1 LQGLFYFS
9 GDSKGDKKMAENVV
23 ETFELTKMYG
33 DFTAVNQLDMEV
45 KKGEI
50 FGFLGPNGAGKTTTV
65 LMLMGLSVPTSGTA
79 QVAGYDIIEKSRE
92 VRTIAS
98 ILPEYSSL
106 YGDLTAF
113 ENLEYVGRLNDMPKD
128 VRENRIH
135 EVLEIVSMS
144 DWLDAK
150 YESFSRGMKQ
160 RVGIAATMMKFP
172 EILFLDEPTLGLD
185 PVGTREIRELIL
197 DLKNN
202 QGLTI
207 VMTSHIL
214 NEVQMTCDRIGI
226 INQGKLVLKETMTNL
241 NNIMTGAED
250 RSVEFKLTEITSD
263 LISDIETIDGV
274 KSVTQANGRMYVYGS
289 LESDI
294 KVSTTIVKHDS
305 TILMMK
311 PREYSLEEIFMKY
324 YEQEAL

>member
-1 LQGLFYFS
+1 MS
-9 GDSKGDKKMAENVV
+9 ENVV

-65 LMLMGLSVPTSGTA
+65 LMLMGLSVPTTGTA
-79 QVAGYDIIEKSRE
+79 QVAGFDIIEKSRE
-92 VRTIAS
+92 IRTIAS

-113 ENLEYVGRLNDMPKD
+113 ENLDYIGRLNDMPRE

-144 DWLDAK
+144 DWLDSK

-160 RVGIAATMMKFP
+160 RVGIASTMMKNP

-197 DLKNN
+197 DLKNK

-226 INQGKLVLKETMTNL
+226 INTGKLVLKETMTNL
-241 NNIMTGAED
+241 NNVMTGAED
-250 RSVEFKLTEITSD
+250 RRVEFKLTDVTPE
-263 LISDIETIDGV
+263 LISDIENIDGV
-274 KSVTQANGRMYVYGS
+274 KMVTQENGRMFVYGS
-289 LESDI
+289 IDSDVN
-294 KVSTTIVKHDS
+294 VSKTIVKHGS
-305 TILMMK
+305 TILLMK

-324 YEQEAL
+324 YEQEAI